1 MAGRSGRAFGR
12 HVYRHAGRR
21 AYRSAECASH
31 SCQTD
36 RLRQQNHYIADG
48 HCVRQNSR
56 LFISLAVFYP
66 SFIRRNR
73 RDKLKRKLQ
82 NKSERLSAETAIC
95 LELRQSLSDRRFDL
109 SDRTG
114 SSRLLHPLFNFNEK
128 TAGNP
133 TAATLILISA
143 LLTGFGIYDR
153 LGQFAGAGS
162 AVPVTG
168 FANSMTSAALEHR
181 SEGLVLGVATN
192 MFKLAGNVIVF
203 GVVAAYIVGLIRFAC
218 EKLFS

>member
-1 MAGRSGRAFGR
+1 MTNLKENYKTKVKDYQPKPPYVWNCVKAFLIG
-12 HVYRHAGRR
+12 G
-21 AYRSAECASH
+21 
-31 SCQTD
+31 
-36 RLRQQNHYIADG
+36 L
-48 HCVRQNSR
+48 
-56 LFISLAVFYP
+56 
-66 SFIRRNR
+66 
-73 RDKLKRKLQ
+73 
-82 NKSERLSAETAIC
+82 IC
-95 LELRQSLSDRRFDL
+95 LIGQALQDFYI
-109 SDRTG
+109 
-114 SSRLLHPLFNFNEK
+114 HFFNFNEK

-133 TAATLILISA
+133 TSATLILISA

-203 GVVAAYIVGLIRFAC
+203 GVVAAYIVGLIRLAC